1 MAAAQKDLAG
11 AKDGDQFA
19 RDKLLETGKDLQEG
33 DDVFYDL
40 LTYYVPIAILVLVVG
55 IAIALTAVGWDRAF
69 SAVFDL
75 VENSENQF
83 LQVAVINLLLFIVT
97 VTALPAP
104 AFYMMLNGFFFGFA
118 NGWVFNFCTMFCAI
132 LTSRWIAHG
141 VLKDRVRAYL
151 SKNPVS
157 HDILRVLESA
167 AGSSAWM
174 PRIGAE
180 VAMATM
186 SILVFV
192 LLVVL
197 GWYEYS
203 QRKAAMEHEEERQPL
218 VRSSDS
224 SASGAA

>member
-157 HDILRVLESA
+157 HDILRVLE
-167 AGSSAWM
+167 
-174 PRIGAE
+174 
-180 VAMATM
+180 
-186 SILVFV
+186 
-192 LLVVL
+192 
-197 GWYEYS
+197 
-203 QRKAAMEHEEERQPL
+203 RQPL